1 MADHKRHPSVF
12 LLCMASFI
20 ISSYAYQF
28 SVGGRDGWVVKP
40 SEDYNHWAGRMRF
53 QVNDTL
59 FFKYKKGSN
68 SVLVVNKDDYDK
80 CNVDKPIIKLEDGN
94 SIFKFDRS
102 GPFYF
107 ISGNKTYCDQGQKMI
122 VHVLAVRTPPKPPAS
137 PPSPS
142 PRPAPAVSPI
152 SPPSTAP
159 TPAGSPSLSPP
170 SSAPTPAGSPS
181 LSPSSS
187 APTPAG
193 SPSLSPPS
201 SAPTPAAAGSPSSAP
216 TSPTAPGSPGPAGA
230 NSPPGP
236 AGGNSPPG
244 PAGANSPPG
253 PGSSSRKASGYYFH
267 CIGVNN
273 FFTCLKRDFWSIHY
287 FGLD

>member
-122 VHVLAVRTPPKPPAS
+122 VHVLAVRTPPKPPAPVPPAS

-193 SPSLSPPS
+193 SPSS
-201 SAPTPAAAGSPSSAP
+201 SSPSSAP
-216 TSPTAPGSPGPAGA
+216 TSSSSPSSAHTAPGSPGPAGA

-253 PGSSSRKASGYYFH
+253 PGSSSGRPAVTTSTVLASTISLLVLSVTFGA
-267 CIGVNN
+267 
-273 FFTCLKRDFWSIHY
+273 SIISV
-287 FGLD
+287 